1 MSELSATWQQF
12 ADSEAAAR
20 LAVYAPAVLLALGG
34 GSLLL
39 YGRRLVWLLL
49 GGVGFVVGLLVATRF
64 AAPAADWSP
73 LVAGAVGGFAGVL
86 LAFFLQGV
94 VLTVVGGLL
103 GAFVTVVL
111 LSGWGEVPWTLVWV
125 LVVIGSIL
133 GAVLLRR
140 VYAGALIVITS
151 FVGARMLV
159 EALIAVL
166 VLSPD
171 LGRVPLLWQVA
182 SPGPWRLIALVAL
195 TLMGVI
201 VQATRKS
208 GREARRDRE
217 QKFMKDRQ
225 RELEKEVR
233 RLARDR

>member
-1 MSELSATWQQF
+1 MSELSALWEQF
-12 ADSEAAAR
+12 GESEAAAR
-20 LAVYAPAVLLALGG
+20 LAVYAPCLMLALAGG
-34 GSLLL
+34 ALLL

-49 GGVGFVVGLLVATRF
+49 GGVGFLAGLWIATRF
-64 AAPAADWSP
+64 AVPAAGWSP
-73 LVAGAVGGFAGVL
+73 WVAGLVGGFAGVL

-111 LSGWGEVPWTLVWV
+111 LSGLSEVPWTLVWV

-140 VYAGALIVITS
+140 AYAGALIVITS
-151 FVGARMLV
+151 FVGARLLV

-166 VLSPD
+166 VLSPE
-171 LGRVPLLWQVA
+171 LGQVSWLWQVA
-182 SPGPWRLIALVAL
+182 SPGPWRLGLIGVL

-201 VQATRKS
+201 VQTKRKS

-217 QKFMKDRQ
+217 RKFMRDRQ
-225 RELEKEVR
+225 RELEREVR